1 MAKQM
6 PKYMVKKVERMS
18 ELMEQIVSI
27 NFEVEEWMEKN
38 GIKDGFD
45 FTYDHR
51 DDRGYGVISVS
62 EFVQAV
68 NDAIN
73 GGE

>member
-6 PKYMVKKVERMS
+6 PKYIVKKVERMS
-18 ELMEQIVSI
+18 DLMEQIISL

-38 GIKDGFD
+38 GIEDAFG
-45 FTYDHR
+45 FTYDYR
-51 DDRGYGVISVS
+51 DDRGYGVINVS